1 MQQIYALLAFSAG
14 VFVPNFYW
22 GTLDYAPLF
31 FAFIIVAGLFYRF
44 RQAWLISFFI
54 GLGYGTWSAISYD
67 RLLLPDEFN
76 NQKFLVEGEILG
88 MPEQGARSW
97 RFNLR
102 SHSLLPVSSQTDAEF
117 QAQGRPAKIRLGYYG
132 NSEQKFSPGD
142 ELMFEARLRRPHGL
156 MNRGL
161 FDYQRWLVSE
171 SISSTGYISRL
182 VEHKED
188 NTPGW
193 KARIDRWRRD
203 QSDRLQRSGVPRAEV
218 QSALAVGDR
227 RYVDAKTW
235 DLFVDTGVVH
245 LMVISGLH
253 VSFVAGMAYFLG
265 RWLLALMFL
274 RWGLNSHRWA
284 NLAAIF
290 AAFFY
295 AGLAGFSTPTI
306 RAVVMLSALLV
317 PRFFFLKI
325 SPWWGLSLALAA
337 ISLLD
342 PRAVLQTG
350 FWLSFLAVVLI
361 FLTVSSQKHQHFWP
375 ALIRLQLVFLIGFS
389 GVILLVQ
396 GQLNPLSFIANLI
409 AVPLTSLLVVPLEI
423 FGLLSGLVAKEAGI
437 FLWRIAGYIL
447 DFMIFLLARISELS
461 SWRLLRQEIPFWL
474 AVISAVSALTLF
486 YWRKWWQKFVAL
498 LMTLPLVVPLA
509 GEKFILEM
517 RVFDVGQ
524 GLAVL
529 VRQPGYSLVYD
540 TGPKFSEEFDS
551 GADILLPSIRRLGV
565 SYLDDLVISHPDAD
579 HMGGYPGLHR
589 GLAAENVWIG
599 RHSEKAPTARSCLG
613 GQAWQVGDVHYEFL
627 FPASDDAGADVESD
641 NDRSCVLQIRFD
653 DQSILLPG
661 DISRSAEQRLLAHGK
676 PGRQALVVIPHHGSK
691 SSSSPEFVHAT
702 SPDIAIASAGY
713 LNRFGHPAPEVL
725 ARYRRAGAR
734 IFSTSENGMV
744 RILWQDR
751 PKREEGSTPGIETQA
766 ERRIF
771 WWQK

>member
-31 FAFIIVAGLFYRF
+31 FAFIIAAGLFYRF

-337 ISLLD
+337 ISVLD
-342 PRAVLQTG
+342 PRTVLQTG

-474 AVISAVSALTLF
+474 AVISAVS
-486 YWRKWWQKFVAL
+486 
-498 LMTLPLVVPLA
+498 
-509 GEKFILEM
+509 
-517 RVFDVGQ
+517 
-524 GLAVL
+524 
-529 VRQPGYSLVYD
+529 
-540 TGPKFSEEFDS
+540 
-551 GADILLPSIRRLGV
+551 
-565 SYLDDLVISHPDAD
+565 
-579 HMGGYPGLHR
+579 
-589 GLAAENVWIG
+589 
-599 RHSEKAPTARSCLG
+599 
-613 GQAWQVGDVHYEFL
+613 
-627 FPASDDAGADVESD
+627 
-641 NDRSCVLQIRFD
+641 
-653 DQSILLPG
+653 
-661 DISRSAEQRLLAHGK
+661 
-676 PGRQALVVIPHHGSK
+676 
-691 SSSSPEFVHAT
+691 
-702 SPDIAIASAGY
+702 
-713 LNRFGHPAPEVL
+713 
-725 ARYRRAGAR
+725 
-734 IFSTSENGMV
+734 
-744 RILWQDR
+744 
-751 PKREEGSTPGIETQA
+751 
-766 ERRIF
+766 
-771 WWQK
+771 